1 MENILFKWKIQWK
14 HFRKFPA
21 AVLRRKNCDLFFQ
34 SLGILICTR
43 SSHSVVRSN
52 SFFFFGQKV
61 VVMATGKHCH
71 RCASRW
77 LTETIGCR
85 TAATRSTAAQEA
97 AQMVRSSRGLTRKK
111 KEVHCPSNFFLFF
124 LKKKKKKTSWTFHE
138 TLLIKAFNDK
148 NVRISRLFNG
158 LPDRSVSPFN
168 PMFSFIR
175 WKCGWRFGSTWQ
187 CAENYAEIRTYLVGE
202 KLKIIAGQAVHLPQL
217 LFFYLFDD
225 DIFFSC
231 SQKHKHPRH
240 HELFF
245 SPDSRPTVASVIN
258 KGPWTDTLML
268 TRSEGKKM
276 FSWGKCSL
284 QELRILLFVDVTLK
298 NVRAD
303 FGGFRQFISKVIK
316 LIEIEST
323 VFL

>member
-1 MENILFKWKIQWK
+1 
-14 HFRKFPA
+14 
-21 AVLRRKNCDLFFQ
+21 
-34 SLGILICTR
+34 
-43 SSHSVVRSN
+43 
-52 SFFFFGQKV
+52 
-61 VVMATGKHCH
+61 
-71 RCASRW
+71 
-77 LTETIGCR
+77 
-85 TAATRSTAAQEA
+85 
-97 AQMVRSSRGLTRKK
+97 
-111 KEVHCPSNFFLFF
+111 
-124 LKKKKKKTSWTFHE
+124 
-138 TLLIKAFNDK
+138 
-148 NVRISRLFNG
+148 
-158 LPDRSVSPFN
+158 
-168 PMFSFIR
+168 MFSFIR

-323 VFL
+323 VFCKMTGKKIEKRAKILIRRAEIFIVCNQPNEECSSQFSWIYVVSFKSFWIYLHWWNPLNGKWARKTVFKKWAKY